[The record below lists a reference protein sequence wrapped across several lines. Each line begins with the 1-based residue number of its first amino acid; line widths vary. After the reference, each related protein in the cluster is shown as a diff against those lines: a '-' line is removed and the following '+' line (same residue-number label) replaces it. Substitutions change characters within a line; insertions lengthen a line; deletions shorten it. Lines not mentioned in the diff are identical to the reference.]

1 MGSRS
6 ALEVTLTSKMYIEV
20 TAVVQYG
27 VVASPYI
34 VVRLVKAHMFPVNL
48 YQFPV

>member
-27 VVASPYI
+27 VVASPDI
-34 VVRLVKAHMFPVNL
+34 VVNMFPVNL